1 MSPAQTGMWLDQ
13 LRSPQDLS
21 QLCFAAWWLE
31 GTLDDGAL
39 QSALHDLHWRHELL
53 HSRFVLEQDPM
64 VRPAGD
70 VLPPTLLR
78 LPGVDTHE
86 DARHAVER
94 ALACPL
100 DIASG
105 QVWRACVVRA
115 AEPGAN
121 LFCTAVHHIAFDAAS
136 EAILARDLSI
146 AYAARLRRQQP
157 SFPALA
163 PSWSAVISACRRPA
177 AGSDL
182 GPQRAF
188 WRSALAGLPELRL
201 PPGQSGAGS
210 LGVADVAISDAKLGP
225 WLAAARTAGGTR
237 TAAVLAYVASRLA
250 DRTGQHDFALGVPV
264 TKRISDAFD
273 DAIGCLIDSLCVRLS
288 FSPGGLSPAAATV
301 VAHQALRASLEARDV
316 PLREVISIVKPP
328 RSVRHPLFQAIFAAV
343 EPTGPLLKFPD
354 CRSTFIRPDPPRAV
368 AELVIEFVP
377 GIRGWPT
384 RLHITYRPEAVS
396 DSFVRDLVE
405 HM

>member
-163 PSWSAVISACRRPA
+163 PSWSAVISACRRP
-177 AGSDL
+177 
-182 GPQRAF
+182 
-188 WRSALAGLPELRL
+188 
-201 PPGQSGAGS
+201 
-210 LGVADVAISDAKLGP
+210 KLGP

-288 FSPGGLSPAAATV
+288 FSPGGLSPVAATV